1 MFMFTVRRNGSERK
15 SNYYYTGWLAG
26 GMMFTE
32 VENFP
37 AVLLSNNKFPPNR
50 TLAQAH
56 TLRDR
61 GKDSRSIQADSIQI
75 IIINKILLVG
85 SVALSLGGEGEVSTQ
100 IRTNK

>member
-1 MFMFTVRRNGSERK
+1 
-15 SNYYYTGWLAG
+15 
-26 GMMFTE
+26 MFTE

-61 GKDSRSIQADSIQI
+61 GKVFRSIQADSIQI

-85 SVALSLGGEGEVSTQ
+85 SVALSLRVRGEVSTQ